1 MGSGESSQTN
11 IFFSESVPRESWCK
25 IFGLK
30 LLFLFYSES
39 VLSYEL
45 LLSFHLYKQILFFFA
60 EEPVKQEKNCPNPIK
75 WGGLTGKRNKV
86 ALKKG
91 GSAKIAVHPRGQPIY
106 GHLQQTLYFCVFF
119 CGFAKIAVHP
129 RGQTL
134 YGQLQQ
140 ALKISHHKIEIFNHL
155 EPMFSYQMK
164 WYENQILRC
173 NFFWQISDPTQSW
186 VCSELG
192 SEWIEIESGKVCWQR
207 TMANIIGAATLKH
220 FYNIILSFGRLWQE
234 AKNIRNVLEVHS
246 PEF

>member
-1 MGSGESSQTN
+1 M
-11 IFFSESVPRESWCK
+11 
-25 IFGLK
+25 
-30 LLFLFYSES
+30 
-39 VLSYEL
+39 
-45 LLSFHLYKQILFFFA
+45 
-60 EEPVKQEKNCPNPIK
+60 
-75 WGGLTGKRNKV
+75 TGKKNKV

-173 NFFWQISDPTQSW
+173 NFF
-186 VCSELG
+186 
-192 SEWIEIESGKVCWQR
+192 
-207 TMANIIGAATLKH
+207 
-220 FYNIILSFGRLWQE
+220 
-234 AKNIRNVLEVHS
+234 
-246 PEF
+246 